1 MKIELRNVKHSEF
14 ASQETD
20 CFEASVYI
28 DGKRAGTVSNAGHGG
43 CNNYH
48 PHDLAKRI
56 NAYAKTLPKIDM
68 SAHGLSG
75 DDRYMDQ
82 SDETLIGDLL
92 NAYLRTRHEKRLC
105 AKAVLYRIPGHVY
118 EEGAYHSIKGVYSPA
133 IKAKLIAKYGEK
145 LEILNEKFA

>member
-1 MKIELRNVKHSEF
+1 MKIELKNVKHSEF

-28 DGKRAGTVSNAGHGG
+28 DGKRAGTVSNDGHGG

-48 PHDLAKRI
+48 PYDLAKRI

-68 SAHGLSG
+68 SAHGLTG
-75 DDRYMDQ
+75 DDRFMEQ

-105 AKAVLYRIPGHVY
+105 AKSVLYRIPGHAY
-118 EEGAYHSIKGVYSPA
+118 EEGSYHSIKGVYSPA

-145 LEILNEKFA
+145 LEILNDKFA